1 MRVFPLLDL
10 QVAEFAN
17 QKARPGAGLHVQ
29 ICAAADASPST
40 PPTRPSRRSATSA
53 CSSSRS
59 TTPCAPTSV
68 ATWRFRSTTSKSTR
82 APLWEGMNDLETV

>member
-29 ICAAADASPST
+29 FRAAADASPNT
-40 PPTRPSRRSATSA
+40 APTRTSRRSTTSA
-53 CSSSRS
+53 CSSSRYDAL
-59 TTPCAPTSV
+59 CADERCRV
-68 ATWRFRSTTSKSTR
+68 AIQTHKLDVDQRRYG
-82 APLWEGMNDLETV
+82 EGMDDPETV

>member
-10 QVAEFAN
+10 QTAEFAN

-29 ICAAADASPST
+29 FRAAADASPST
-40 PPTRPSRRSATSA
+40 PPTRPSRRSTTSA
-53 CSSSRS
+53 CSSSRT

-68 ATWRFRSTTSKSTR
+68 ATSRFRPTTSKSTR
-82 APLWEGMNDLETV
+82 ALCEGMKDLETV